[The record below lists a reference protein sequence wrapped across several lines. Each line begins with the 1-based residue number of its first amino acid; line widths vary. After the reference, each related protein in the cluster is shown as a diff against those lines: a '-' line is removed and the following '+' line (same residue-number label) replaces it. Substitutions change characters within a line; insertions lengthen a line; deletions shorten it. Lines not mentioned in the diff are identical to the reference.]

1 MPSLTVFVEPVAALR
16 ESTQGIYPDPAAA
29 AVVAELAGA
38 DSIAVYLRE
47 DRQIMQE
54 RDLHL
59 LRQTVQGR
67 LILHMAATSEMVG
80 IALDVKPHRVVLVP
94 DLDAETSPE
103 DGLDLVVQSRHLFE
117 TMDTLQSNG
126 ISVGIC
132 VAAEPEQAKLAHQLH
147 ANWIQIHAGRLKA
160 ANTPATQTQELANIT
175 DTVKMASKLRLRI
188 AIGHGLDH
196 RLIQL
201 FKGITEIDEFSIGQ
215 SLVARALLKGMGDA
229 VEEII
234 GLIRTL

>member
-1 MPSLTVFVEPVAALR
+1 MSSLTVLVDSVAALR
-16 ESTQGIYPDPAAA
+16 ESTHAGNPDPTAA

-47 DRQIMQE
+47 DRQVVQE

-59 LRQTVQGR
+59 LRRMVQGR

-80 IALDVKPHRVVLVP
+80 IALDVKPQRVVLVP
-94 DLDAETSPE
+94 DLDAETPPE
-103 DGLDLVVQSRHLFE
+103 DGLDLVLQSRHLFE
-117 TMDTLQSNG
+117 TLDTLQSNG

-132 VAAEPEQAKLAHQLH
+132 IAAEPEQAKLAHQLH

-160 ANTPATQTQELANIT
+160 ANTPVMQTQELANIT

-196 RLIQL
+196 RLIRL
-201 FKGITEIDEFSIGQ
+201 FKGISEIDEFSIGQ
-215 SLVARALLKGMGDA
+215 SLIARAVLKGMGAA
-229 VEEII
+229 VNEMI
-234 GLIRTL
+234 GLMRTI